1 MIPDVL
7 ARAISRLVGWFRD
20 DPGAHVGAY
29 YCDDCGTLTV
39 AHRMCIGADLVDP
52 RIRCR
57 DCCTI
62 CRQRHGP
69 RRWQLP

>member
-1 MIPDVL
+1 MLPDVVT
-7 ARAISRLVGWFRD
+7 RAIRAVVSRLND
-20 DPGAHVGAY
+20 EPDAHVGAY

-57 DCCTI
+57 DCCTV
-62 CRQRHGP
+62 CRRRHGP